1 MTIDEAMTWRTV
13 QFRVEWLRTYM
24 GDHTWYL
31 ATYRGKEQ
39 TFPTLDEAKAA
50 LKKIKRAEKNTM
62 YPRPDEN
69 WRIVQLVSTHT
80 IVG

>member
-1 MTIDEAMTWRTV
+1 MSDEEMNWMKT
-13 QFRVEWLRTYM
+13 QFRIEWLRTYQ

-39 TFPTLDEAKAA
+39 IFPTLDQAKNA
-50 LKKIKRAEKNTM
+50 LRNIKRAEKNTL

-69 WRIVQLVSTHT
+69 WRIVQHVSTYT
-80 IVG
+80 VVS